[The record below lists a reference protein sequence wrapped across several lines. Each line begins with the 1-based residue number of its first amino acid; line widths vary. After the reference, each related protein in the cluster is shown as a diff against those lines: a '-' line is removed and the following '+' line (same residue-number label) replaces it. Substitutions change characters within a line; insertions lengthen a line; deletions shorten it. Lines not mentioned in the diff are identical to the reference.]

1 MHGAGSLR
9 SMHPPIS
16 LPAGSLLACL
26 TCENLAFSLQALPVC
41 RIVAKF
47 SPGISRM
54 LGDMMIEM
62 IQSADLSILHAIQGA
77 ASPALDAFMVGFTT
91 LGEFGAL
98 WAIVGAI
105 MIALNKHRTFGIA
118 IFVAIA
124 LAFVIG
130 DIGLKNVIERPRPFL
145 VDPVLMTSLISLPG
159 SFSCPSGHSSTSFA
173 AATVI
178 CLAPL
183 AHRWLKP
190 TAMATAAAIA
200 FSRLYLAVHNPT
212 DVVLGALLGIAC
224 GCIAV
229 CIVNTIES
237 RRKGRQA

>member
-1 MHGAGSLR
+1 
-9 SMHPPIS
+9 
-16 LPAGSLLACL
+16 
-26 TCENLAFSLQALPVC
+26 
-41 RIVAKF
+41 
-47 SPGISRM
+47 
-54 LGDMMIEM
+54 MIEM
-62 IQSADLSILHAIQGA
+62 IQNADLSILHAIQGA
-77 ASPALDAFMVGFTT
+77 ASPALDTFMVGFTT

-130 DIGLKNVIERPRPFL
+130 DIGLKNIIERPRPFL
-145 VDPVLMTSLISLPG
+145 VDPVLTTSLISLPD
-159 SFSCPSGHSSTSFA
+159 SFSCPSSHSSTSFA

-190 TAMATAAAIA
+190 IAMATAAAIA

-212 DVVLGALLGIAC
+212 DVLFGAVLGIAC
-224 GCIAV
+224 GVAAVAIVRKIAEALQ
-229 CIVNTIES
+229 N
-237 RRKGRQA
+237 RKAQA

>member
-1 MHGAGSLR
+1 
-9 SMHPPIS
+9 
-16 LPAGSLLACL
+16 
-26 TCENLAFSLQALPVC
+26 
-41 RIVAKF
+41 
-47 SPGISRM
+47 
-54 LGDMMIEM
+54 MIEM
-62 IQSADLSILHAIQGA
+62 IQNADLSILHAIQGA

-145 VDPVLMTSLISLPG
+145 VDPVLTTSLISLPD
-159 SFSCPSGHSSTSFA
+159 S
-173 AATVI
+173 
-178 CLAPL
+178 
-183 AHRWLKP
+183 
-190 TAMATAAAIA
+190 

>member
-1 MHGAGSLR
+1 
-9 SMHPPIS
+9 
-16 LPAGSLLACL
+16 
-26 TCENLAFSLQALPVC
+26 
-41 RIVAKF
+41 
-47 SPGISRM
+47 
-54 LGDMMIEM
+54 MIET
-62 IQSADLSILHAIQGA
+62 IQNADLSILHAIQGA

-130 DIGLKNVIERPRPFL
+130 DIGLKNIIERPRPFL
-145 VDPVLMTSLISLPG
+145 VDPVLTTSLISLPD

-190 TAMATAAAIA
+190 IAMATAAAIA

>member
-1 MHGAGSLR
+1 
-9 SMHPPIS
+9 
-16 LPAGSLLACL
+16 
-26 TCENLAFSLQALPVC
+26 
-41 RIVAKF
+41 
-47 SPGISRM
+47 M
-54 LGDMMIEM
+54 LGSMMIEA
-62 IQSADLSILHAIQGA
+62 IQNADLSILHAIQGV
-77 ASPALDAFMVGFTT
+77 ASPALDTFMVGFTT

-130 DIGLKNVIERPRPFL
+130 DIGLKNIIERPRPFL
-145 VDPVLMTSLISLPG
+145 VDPVLTTSLVSLPG
-159 SFSCPSGHSSTSFA
+159 SFSCPSGHTSSSFA

-190 TAMATAAAIA
+190 VAVAAAAAIA

-212 DVVLGALLGIAC
+212 DVIFGALLGIAC
-224 GCIAV
+224 GCLAV
-229 CIVNTIES
+229 CIVKAIES
-237 RRKGRQA
+237 RRKGRKA

>member
-1 MHGAGSLR
+1 
-9 SMHPPIS
+9 
-16 LPAGSLLACL
+16 
-26 TCENLAFSLQALPVC
+26 
-41 RIVAKF
+41 
-47 SPGISRM
+47 M
-54 LGDMMIEM
+54 LGGMTIEM
-62 IQSADLSILHAIQGA
+62 IQNADLSILHAIQGA
-77 ASPALDAFMVGFTT
+77 ASPAMDTLMVGFTT

-145 VDPVLMTSLISLPG
+145 VDPVLTTSLISLPD

-190 TAMATAAAIA
+190 VAVGTACIIG
-200 FSRLYLAVHNPT
+200 FSRLYLCVHNPT
-212 DVVLGALLGIAC
+212 DVLFGAVLGIAC
-224 GCIAV
+224 GVAAVAIVRKIAEALQ
-229 CIVNTIES
+229 N
-237 RRKGRQA
+237 RKAQA

>member
-1 MHGAGSLR
+1 
-9 SMHPPIS
+9 
-16 LPAGSLLACL
+16 
-26 TCENLAFSLQALPVC
+26 
-41 RIVAKF
+41 
-47 SPGISRM
+47 
-54 LGDMMIEM
+54 MIEM
-62 IQSADLSILHAIQGA
+62 IQNADLSILHAIQGA
-77 ASPALDAFMVGFTT
+77 ASPALDTFMVGFTT

-105 MIALNKHRTFGIA
+105 MVALNKHRTFGIA

-145 VDPVLMTSLISLPG
+145 VDPVLTTSLISLPD

-190 TAMATAAAIA
+190 IAIATAAAIA

>member
-1 MHGAGSLR
+1 
-9 SMHPPIS
+9 
-16 LPAGSLLACL
+16 
-26 TCENLAFSLQALPVC
+26 
-41 RIVAKF
+41 
-47 SPGISRM
+47 
-54 LGDMMIEM
+54 MIEM
-62 IQSADLSILHAIQGA
+62 IQNADLSILHAIQGT
-77 ASPALDAFMVGFTT
+77 ASPALDTFMVGFTT

-145 VDPVLMTSLISLPG
+145 VDPVLDAGSLRSYIEQSAGMTGAKPAKAAVG
-159 SFSCPSGHSSTSFA
+159 CPSGHSSTSFA

-190 TAMATAAAIA
+190 IAIATAAAIA

>member
-1 MHGAGSLR
+1 MC
-9 SMHPPIS
+9 SMHPLYHYPPAL
-16 LPAGSLLACL
+16 LPACITCP
-26 TCENLAFSLQALPVC
+26 TCENLAFSLPALPVC
-41 RIVAKF
+41 QIVAKF
-47 SPGISRM
+47 PPSISRM
-54 LGDMMIEM
+54 LGGMMIEM
-62 IQSADLSILHAIQGA
+62 IQNADLSILHAIQGA
-77 ASPALDAFMVGFTT
+77 ASPALDTFMVGFTT

-130 DIGLKNVIERPRPFL
+130 DIGLKNVIGRPRPFL
-145 VDPVLMTSLISLPG
+145 VDPVLTTSLISLPD

-190 TAMATAAAIA
+190 IAMATAAAIA

-212 DVVLGALLGIAC
+212 DVLFGAVLGIAC
-224 GCIAV
+224 GVAAVAIVRKIAEALQ
-229 CIVNTIES
+229 N
-237 RRKGRQA
+237 RKAQA

>member
-1 MHGAGSLR
+1 
-9 SMHPPIS
+9 MHPPIS
-16 LPAGSLLACL
+16 LPAGSPLACL

-41 RIVAKF
+41 QIVAKF
-47 SPGISRM
+47 PPSISRM
-54 LGDMMIEM
+54 LGGMMIEM
-62 IQSADLSILHAIQGA
+62 IQNADLSILHAIQGA
-77 ASPALDAFMVGFTT
+77 ASPALDTFMVGFTT

-145 VDPVLMTSLISLPG
+145 VDPVLTTSLISLPD

-183 AHRWLKP
+183 AHCWLKP
-190 TAMATAAAIA
+190 VAVGTACIIG
-200 FSRLYLAVHNPT
+200 FSRLYLCVHNPT
-212 DVVLGALLGIAC
+212 DVLFGAVLGIAC
-224 GCIAV
+224 GVAAVAIVRKIAEALQ
-229 CIVNTIES
+229 N
-237 RRKGRQA
+237 RKAQA

>member
-1 MHGAGSLR
+1 
-9 SMHPPIS
+9 
-16 LPAGSLLACL
+16 
-26 TCENLAFSLQALPVC
+26 
-41 RIVAKF
+41 
-47 SPGISRM
+47 M

-62 IQSADLSILHAIQGA
+62 IQNADLSILHTIQGT
-77 ASPALDAFMVGFTT
+77 ASPALDTFMVGFTT

-145 VDPVLMTSLISLPG
+145 VDPVLTTSLISLPD

-190 TAMATAAAIA
+190 IAVATAAAIA

-212 DVVLGALLGIAC
+212 DVLFGAMLGIAC
-224 GCIAV
+224 GVAAVAIVRKIAEALQ
-229 CIVNTIES
+229 N
-237 RRKGRQA
+237 RKAQA